1 MDREVFTERISEL
14 LPARLFAA
22 VFVLLMSV
30 GAAAT
35 WERGSMTDFINR
47 DRGVVPEDEWKDIAS
62 GFEPVSIRGMLADA
76 VIREAVFDGFTCHMV
91 VEVWPHDPHCFLIP
105 YGAHMLEER
114 AHNAV
119 RAFPKML
126 DRQVDKLMVRMDL
139 LPTEKHGLPT
149 HMQAEV
155 SVQLIDME

>member
-1 MDREVFTERISEL
+1 MFTERISEL

-22 VFVLLMSV
+22 VLVLLMSV

-35 WERGSMTDFINR
+35 WKRWSMTDFINH
-47 DRGVVPEDEWKDIAS
+47 DRGVVPEDEWKNIAS
-62 GFEPVSIRGMLADA
+62 GLEPVSIRGMLADA
-76 VIREAVFDGFTCHMV
+76 LIRETVFDGSACHMV
-91 VEVWPHDPHCFLIP
+91 VEVRPNDPHCILIP

-114 AHNAV
+114 AYNAII
-119 RAFPKML
+119 AFPKML